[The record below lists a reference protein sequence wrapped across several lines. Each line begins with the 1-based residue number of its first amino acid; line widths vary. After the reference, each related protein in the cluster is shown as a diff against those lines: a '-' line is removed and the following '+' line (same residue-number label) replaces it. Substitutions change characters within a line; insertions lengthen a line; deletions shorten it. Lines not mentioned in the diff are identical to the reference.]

1 MRPVTMS
8 LVLALA
14 VVAVA
19 GSLVAKSEPGQV
31 AQPQNLTVAYRSGYV
46 VFSWDP
52 VEGATKY
59 SLDTEGIIT
68 WSDGAARYETS
79 LEWDVGTEDGIGVS
93 GEADGKVFLAIPE
106 SVFVRLALAAI
117 EAEGADRETVVA
129 LKVDAMAKVKGL
141 NPGKGKGRQNN
152 LFSEPAAF
160 EVIWSR

>member
-1 MRPVTMS
+1 MRPVTVL

-19 GSLVAKSEPGQV
+19 GSLGAKSEPGQV
-31 AQPQNLTVAYRSGYV
+31 AQPQNLSVTYRSGNV

-59 SLDTEGIIT
+59 SLDTEGTIT
-68 WSDGAARYETS
+68 WSDGTVRSEAS
-79 LEWDVGTEDGIGVS
+79 LEWDFGTDDGIGVS

-129 LKVDAMAKVKGL
+129 LKVDGMAKVKGL
-141 NPGKGKGRQNN
+141 DPGKGKGRQNN